1 MSVIHC
7 EHCGSN
13 IDSDYDVD
21 HYVDCRMQDIIEDDT
36 TLPRGIVSSLFGNY
50 DRKVNK
56 VPIKVKITAKDVIN
70 ELTEKYA

>member
-1 MSVIHC
+1 MSIVRC
-7 EHCGSN
+7 EHCYMS
-13 IDSDYDVD
+13 IDTDYDID

-36 TLPRGIVSSLFGNY
+36 PLPKGIVSSLFGNY

-56 VPIKVKITAKDVIN
+56 VPIKVIVTAKDVIN